1 MTEQTILD
9 HLKEEGLILEYEAY
23 RLYGIKKTKLRN
35 YITQLKKSGHKI
47 NKITQYVSSIPL
59 IEYELD
65 Q

>member
-35 YITQLKKSGHKI
+35 YITQLRKSGHKI

>member
-23 RLYGIKKTKLRN
+23 IMYGIKKTNLTN
-35 YITQLKKSGHKI
+35 YITQLRKSGHKI

-59 IEYELD
+59 IEYELE

>member
-1 MTEQTILD
+1 MSKKTIAD

-23 RLYGIKKTKLRN
+23 KMYGIKKTKLRN
-35 YITQLKKSGHKI
+35 YITQLRKSGHKI

-59 IEYELD
+59 ISYEVD